1 VQSKLLNK
9 IIDEL
14 DLKIIRSLSED
25 CTKPVTKIAKEVKSS
40 RPTVIAR
47 LSYLRK
53 EKIIDCSAKI
63 NIAKLGLKL
72 ASIHF
77 ETKDPE
83 SEEQLITTISKCPRL
98 LQLFQISGKS
108 TFLALV
114 YTENAETLLSTIE
127 CLATVIN
134 AKIISFQRIIPLL
147 DQTFHL
153 KVIEKG
159 DVTPCGKECGLCI
172 AYKQNECYGCPSST
186 TYKGTL

>member
-1 VQSKLLNK
+1 LSNK

-47 LSYLRK
+47 LSNLRR
-53 EKIIDCSAKI
+53 ERIIDCSAKI
-63 NIAKLGLKL
+63 NITKLGLKL

-77 ETKDPE
+77 EAKDPE
-83 SEEQLITTISKCPRL
+83 SEEQLISTISKCPRL
-98 LQLFQISGKS
+98 LQLFQISGQP
-108 TFLALV
+108 TFLALI
-114 YTENAETLLSTIE
+114 YTENAETLLSTID
-127 CLATVIN
+127 CLQKAVN
-134 AKIISFQRIIPLL
+134 AKIISYQRIIPLL

-153 KVIEKG
+153 KIIEKS

-172 AYKQNECYGCPSST
+172 AYKQNECHGCPSNT
-186 TYKGTL
+186 AYKGPL